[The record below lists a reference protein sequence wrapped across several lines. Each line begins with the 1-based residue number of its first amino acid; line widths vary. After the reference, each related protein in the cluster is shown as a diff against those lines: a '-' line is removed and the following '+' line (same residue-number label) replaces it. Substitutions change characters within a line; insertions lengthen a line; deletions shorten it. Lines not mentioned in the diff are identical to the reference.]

1 MENHHFYKW
10 ENSLDLPKHLVPKFF
25 GNSERSRVQLMH
37 PWMQVIIAGFSI
49 PISVSYKVILGG
61 LKPPTLFGH
70 IPICCVQTHQLG

>member
-1 MENHHFYKW
+1 
-10 ENSLDLPKHLVPKFF
+10 
-25 GNSERSRVQLMH
+25 MH